1 MKQAGNP
8 TIAVES
14 SCTSDRRLDRG
25 ALMRWID
32 EGGAFRGQPRR
43 NAIQAPGATVRY
55 TARRGARLGAKN
67 CAWHTSAHL

>member
-14 SCTSDRRLDRG
+14 SRTSDRRLDRG
-25 ALMRWID
+25 ALMGWVD

-43 NAIQAPGATVRY
+43 NAIQASGATVRY
-55 TARRGARLGAKN
+55 TARRRARLGAEN
-67 CAWHTSAHL
+67 CACYTCAHL